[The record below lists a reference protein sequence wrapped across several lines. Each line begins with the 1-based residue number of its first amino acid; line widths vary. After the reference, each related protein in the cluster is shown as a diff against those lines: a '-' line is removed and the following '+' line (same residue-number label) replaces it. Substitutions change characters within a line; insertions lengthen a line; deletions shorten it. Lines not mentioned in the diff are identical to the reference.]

1 MTEFDWTMLDQLTE
15 EVGSEVLPRLLRTFY
30 GEAVAK
36 IAEFEALSEAALSG
50 ERGDAAAMHRAVHS
64 LKSAAGS
71 FGATSLAAVAAD
83 IEQRIEDGAYAHDAP
98 AIGALRDRFEAFKS
112 AVAAR
117 GISVA

>member
-1 MTEFDWTMLDQLTE
+1 MTEFDWATLDQLTE
-15 EVGSEVLPRLLRTFY
+15 EVGADILPRLLRTFY

-36 IAEFEALSEAALSG
+36 ITEFEALSETK
-50 ERGDAAAMHRAVHS
+50 GDTAAMHRAVHS

-71 FGATSLAAVAAD
+71 FGATSLAALAAD
-83 IEQRIEDGAYAHDAP
+83 IEQRIEDGAYAHDMP
-98 AIGALRDRFEAFKS
+98 AIADLRARFAAFKS